1 MRASPM
7 LLILAAALAAAPAA
21 AQEPSA
27 FDQFLNDAGKMLDS
41 AGSMVQ
47 QSVQDTSDAIDRT
60 LVVPAD
66 PSFGALASK
75 LIGADVKNDDG
86 VVVAEVEDFVIAP
99 DGTIAL
105 AVLRRGGALG
115 IGGELVAA
123 DYGLLTP
130 TAFDGKPGYVL
141 AGRVS
146 DLPPYRAAGTP
157 E

>member
-1 MRASPM
+1 MRPYPM
-7 LLILAAALAAAPAA
+7 LLILAAAVAAAPAA
-21 AQEPSA
+21 AQTPNA
-27 FDQFLNDAGKMLDS
+27 FDQFLNDAGTLLDS
-41 AGSMVQ
+41 AGSVVQ
-47 QSVQDTSDAIDRT
+47 QSFEDTSKAIDRT

-66 PSFGALASK
+66 PSFGSLASK

-86 VVVAEVEDFVIAP
+86 VVVAEVEDFVVAP
-99 DGTIAL
+99 DGRIAL

-123 DYGLLTP
+123 DYTLLTP
-130 TAFDGKPGYVL
+130 TEFDGKPGYTL

-146 DLPPYRAAGTP
+146 DLPPYRAAGT